1 MPHRYRRGFY
11 QPQAGKGFFGFGQ
24 SYLPA
29 GKGIGGIGGK
39 CITVIDDQSADTE
52 ADSAMNMTKD
62 VLQGNTLNEEV
73 DIPVPSKKRKLDP
86 PNRESKKPKLDLKT
100 FVKQHQSVKF

>member
-24 SYLPA
+24 KY
-29 GKGIGGIGGK
+29 
-39 CITVIDDQSADTE
+39 ITVIDDQSAETE

-73 DIPVPSKKRKLDP
+73 DIPIPTKKRKNDDKP
-86 PNRESKKPKLDLKT
+86 IKKSKKPKLDLKS
-100 FVKQHQSVKF
+100 FVKKHQHVQL